1 MRYTACFSVYLL
13 LLVMV
18 GLLFLLA
25 LYFYTNSLHAST
37 ETEYFGESLSE
48 QSLLTIMAVTFI
60 VIGVMIFI
68 LFICN
73 RKKINLAIKL
83 LKSSAKFVN
92 EHLYLVVLSFIEC
105 FVGLLMIIW
114 WIVELWGL
122 IKAKEMYIRN

>member
-1 MRYTACFSVYLL
+1 
-13 LLVMV
+13 
-18 GLLFLLA
+18 
-25 LYFYTNSLHAST
+25 
-37 ETEYFGESLSE
+37 
-48 QSLLTIMAVTFI
+48 MAVTFI
-60 VIGVMIFI
+60 LIGVMIFI

-105 FVGLLMIIW
+105 FAGLLMIIW

-122 IKAKEMYIRN
+122 IKAKEMYIRNQQI

>member
-1 MRYTACFSVYLL
+1 
-13 LLVMV
+13 
-18 GLLFLLA
+18 
-25 LYFYTNSLHAST
+25 
-37 ETEYFGESLSE
+37 
-48 QSLLTIMAVTFI
+48 MAVTFI
-60 VIGVMIFI
+60 VIGVMILI

-122 IKAKEMYIRN
+122 IKAKEMYFRNQDI

>member
-1 MRYTACFSVYLL
+1 
-13 LLVMV
+13 
-18 GLLFLLA
+18 
-25 LYFYTNSLHAST
+25 
-37 ETEYFGESLSE
+37 
-48 QSLLTIMAVTFI
+48 MAVTFI

-122 IKAKEMYIRN
+122 IKAKEMYFRNQDI